1 MVHPKEVKLFLNFRS
16 PYCYLVSK
24 SMWQIVDDYHTNLV
38 WRPFGGWDGRSP
50 PERAKV
56 KVPLT
61 RQDIARW
68 ARRMGIP
75 LNPPPLTTDPSKAGA
90 GSLLAEEKGVLR
102 AYVTEVMR
110 AEWAKGLD
118 IGQDDVLLDV
128 GESVGLERQE
138 LANAIESKENHDRLA
153 DHKNEASDLGVI
165 GVPTFVID
173 DQIFWGND
181 RLEFVLEHLT
191 ELRLKRI

>member
-1 MVHPKEVKLFLNFRS
+1 
-16 PYCYLVSK
+16 
-24 SMWQIVDDYHTNLV
+24 MWQIVDDYHTNLI
-38 WRPFGGWDGRSP
+38 WRPLGGWDGRSP

>member
-1 MVHPKEVKLFLNFRS
+1 MVESVDIKLFFNFRS

-24 SMWQIVDDYHTNLV
+24 SVWQVIDDYHTNLI
-38 WRPFGGWDGRSP
+38 WRPLGGWDGRSP

-61 RQDIARW
+61 RQDVARW
-68 ARRMGIP
+68 AKRMGIP
-75 LNPPPLTTDPSKAGA
+75 LNPPPLTTDPTRAGA

-110 AEWAKGLD
+110 AEWAEGLD
-118 IGQDDVLLDV
+118 IGMDDVLLDV
-128 GESVGLERQE
+128 GEKVGLNRQDM
-138 LANAIESKENHDRLA
+138 ANVIEAKEYLNRL
-153 DHKNEASDLGVI
+153 DEHKDEASDLGVI

-181 RLEFVLEHLT
+181 RMEFVLEHLT
-191 ELRLKRI
+191 DLRLKRI